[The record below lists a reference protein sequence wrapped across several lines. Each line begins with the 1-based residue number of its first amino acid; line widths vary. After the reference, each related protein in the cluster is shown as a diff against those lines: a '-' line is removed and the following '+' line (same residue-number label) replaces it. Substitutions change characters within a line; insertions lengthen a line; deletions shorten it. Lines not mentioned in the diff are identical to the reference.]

1 MLKSGSCRCKD
12 GFAEVFVG
20 LLVVLHL
27 ALLAAVVEQLAPA
40 APQGDLGL
48 SRGPAV
54 DEAVHTNIFSGPK
67 LPLLQFRL

>member
-1 MLKSGSCRCKD
+1 MLEAGSCRSRD
-12 GFAEVFVG
+12 GLAEVFVG

-48 SRGPAV
+48 RGGPAV
-54 DEAVHTNIFSGPK
+54 DEAVHASIYIGHADLVNQAVF
-67 LPLLQFRL
+67 